1 MQSLYESILSST
13 KSGKSRLRLIFSKEY
28 KKPDLHQIESD
39 MYSFYKVDRRRID
52 FEDIIKE
59 KIDSCNSIKN
69 FVSLSF
75 LTDKDYVEK
84 LSKATKAAGSAEQL
98 FRNYLIRSDFPIIFR
113 MKYNDDGK
121 IKEEYS
127 WYPKPR
133 TPILKYGED
142 WSYMIL
148 NNEILKEKDLI

>member
-13 KSGKSRLRLIFSKEY
+13 KSGKSKISLLFSKEY
-28 KKPDLHQIESD
+28 EKPDLHKIESD

-59 KIDSCNSIKN
+59 KTDFCKSIKN

-75 LTDKDYVEK
+75 LADKDYVEK
-84 LSKATKAAGSAEQL
+84 LAKATKAAGRDEQQ

-113 MKYNDDGK
+113 MKYEDDGK
-121 IKEEYS
+121 IEEEYS

-133 TPILKYGED
+133 IPILKYGED

-148 NNEILKEKDLI
+148 DNAILKEKNLI

>member
-13 KSGKSRLRLIFSKEY
+13 KSGKSKVSLLFSKEY
-28 KKPDLHQIESD
+28 KKSDLHQIESD
-39 MYSFYKVDRRRID
+39 MYSFYKVDRRRVD

-59 KIDSCNSIKN
+59 KTDSCNSIKN

-75 LTDKDYVEK
+75 LADKDYVEK
-84 LSKATKAAGSAEQL
+84 LAKATKAAGRDEQQ

-113 MKYNDDGK
+113 MKYEDCGK
-121 IKEEYS
+121 IEEEYS

-133 TPILKYGED
+133 TPIYKYGED

-148 NNEILKEKDLI
+148 DNEILKEKNLI

>member
-1 MQSLYESILSST
+1 MKTLYESILSST
-13 KSGKSRLRLIFSKEY
+13 KSGKSKVSLLFSKEY
-28 KKPDLHQIESD
+28 KKSDLHQIESD

-59 KIDSCNSIKN
+59 KTDSCNSIKN

-75 LTDKDYVEK
+75 LADKDYVEK
-84 LSKATKAAGSAEQL
+84 LAKATKAAGRDEQQ
-98 FRNYLIRSDFPIIFR
+98 FRNYLIKSDFPIIFR
-113 MKYNDDGK
+113 MKYEDEGK
-121 IKEEYS
+121 IEEEYS

-133 TPILKYGED
+133 TPIYKYGED

-148 NNEILKEKDLI
+148 DNEILKEKNLI

>member
-13 KSGKSRLRLIFSKEY
+13 KSGKSRVSLLFSKEY
-28 KKPDLHQIESD
+28 KKSDLHQIESD

-59 KIDSCNSIKN
+59 KTDSCKSIRN

-75 LTDKDYVEK
+75 LADKDYVEK
-84 LSKATKAAGSAEQL
+84 LAKATKAAGKDEQQ

-113 MKYNDDGK
+113 MKYEDEGK
-121 IKEEYS
+121 NEEEYS

-133 TPILKYGED
+133 TPIYKYGED

-148 NNEILKEKDLI
+148 DNEILKEKNLI